1 MKRFNFILCMML
13 ISSFSFGQNKA
24 VIQKEN
30 ETSVSKGAYLMDA
43 GPLLEKFEKANHI
56 DLRTLP
62 QANPSLKKVA
72 WNFTVGSTHNWWAQ
86 NTVDNSFYPVPS
98 TCRAVGVNC
107 YVFVEDS
114 SWIKNVNQSA
124 VDQIVNA
131 FDNSTPA
138 NSSKGVYQMDV
149 DTFGNPPNVDGD
161 SKIIILVLNILDG
174 YNGTGG
180 YTAGYFWAGNEY
192 PTSSV
197 TNSNV
202 AEVYYMDCNPLNLTN
217 QNGISLALQIT
228 AHEFQHMIQW
238 NYHGNANGPNQT
250 TNANDTF
257 FNEGCSMIAE
267 VVCGYPLRL
276 QSYYTNATNVQML
289 KWKLNPPGEVLSD
302 YARAARF
309 FLYIKEQFGVSA
321 LAKFVQ
327 SNLSNVNAFNV
338 SVFPP
343 LGSTRTFNDVIADWY
358 IANYLNDTSVNSKWG
373 YQYAGLTSVSSN
385 AMMNPNVSNYNGNL
399 QKLGAQ
405 YFTFTKGSNLNV
417 SFNMNGNTSLMVKAI
432 KSGTGG
438 KQVMDGT
445 MMGNNMMFSVP
456 DFGTSFSNVTF
467 LVCQNDFYYYDPSNP
482 NGPYSYTFNSTGT
495 LPSGTQELAY
505 VKTEPMGTGGGSD
518 KDTTII
524 YFTGIQGAKLD
535 SIKVALRQAGS
546 LQGFVW
552 KYTGNLRPTPLGA
565 KISGAFTATSNIADR
580 PQYPYP
586 PVWPNWVKVDLRSLN
601 VDVSNDFAV
610 GFINNGD
617 YISTGGGSNSVMLA
631 SSPSGTHSAMY
642 LHKPSSGTANWYN
655 IVDSNGDYT
664 EFLVYAYVS
673 FLTDVKQVVELKP
686 ASFKLEQNYPN
697 PFNPSTNISYQ
708 LPTSSHVTLKVYDML
723 GQEVATLVDEFQTA
737 GTHNVQFLASQDAS
751 RSGSILNSQLSS
763 GVYFYRIVAVDPS
776 QGSGQSFVQTRKMI
790 LIK

>member
-1 MKRFNFILCMML
+1 MKRFNFIACMML
-13 ISSFSFGQNKA
+13 IAGFSFGQNKA

-30 ETSVSKGAYLMDA
+30 ETSVSEGSYLMDA

-56 DLRTLP
+56 DLKALP
-62 QANPSLKKVA
+62 QAKPSLKKVA

-86 NTVDNSFYPVPS
+86 NSVDNSFYSVPS

-180 YTAGYFWAGNEY
+180 YTAGYFWQGNEF

-197 TNSNV
+197 PNSNV
-202 AEVYYMDCNPLNLTN
+202 AEVYYMDCNPLNLT
-217 QNGISLALQIT
+217 QQSGISLALQIT

-238 NYHGNANGPNQT
+238 NYHGNANGPNHT

-276 QSYYTNATNVQML
+276 QSYYSSTTQTNTYML
-289 KWKLNPPGEVLSD
+289 DWNKNPPGEVLSD

-321 LAKFVQ
+321 LTKFVQ
-327 SNLSNVNAFNV
+327 SSLSNVNAFNV
-338 SVFPP
+338 SVFPA
-343 LGSTRTFNDVIADWY
+343 LGSTRTFNDVVADWY
-358 IANYLNDTSVNSKWG
+358 LANYLNDTSVNPKWG
-373 YQYAGLTSVSSN
+373 YQYAGLGSVSSN
-385 AMMNPNVSNYNGNL
+385 TIVNPNMSNYKGNIY
-399 QKLGAQ
+399 KLGAQ

-432 KSGTGG
+432 KSGIGG

-445 MMGNNMMFSVP
+445 MMGNNMTFSIP
-456 DFGTSFSNVTF
+456 DFGTSFSSVTF
-467 LVCQNDFYYYDPSNP
+467 LVCQNDYYYYDPSDP

-505 VKTEPMGTGGGSD
+505 VKTEPIGTGGGSD
-518 KDTTII
+518 KDTTVIS
-524 YFTGIQGAKLD
+524 FSGISGAKLD

-546 LQGFVW
+546 LQGFIW
-552 KYTGNLRPTPLGA
+552 GYTGVLRPTPLGK
-565 KISGAFTATSNIADR
+565 KISGAFTATSNIATR
-580 PQYPYP
+580 PPYPYP
-586 PVWPNWVKVDLRSLN
+586 IPWPSWATVDLRSLN
-601 VDVSNDFAV
+601 VDVSNDFAI
-610 GFINNGD
+610 GFVNNGD
-617 YISTGGGSNSVMLA
+617 YVGSGGGSNSVMLA
-631 SSPSGTHSAMY
+631 TSPSGTHSAMY

-673 FLTDVKQVVELKP
+673 FGVSDVKQVVELTP
-686 ASFKLEQNYPN
+686 TSFNLSQNYPN
-697 PFNPSTNISYQ
+697 PFNPSTVISYQ
-708 LPTSSHVTLKVYDML
+708 LPKGSHVSLKIYDVL
-723 GQEVATLVDEFQTA
+723 GKEVTTLVDEYQNA
-737 GTHNVQFLASQDAS
+737 GAHNAQF
-751 RSGSILNSQLSS
+751 SILNSQLSS
-763 GVYFYRIVAVDPS
+763 GVYFYRLVAVDPS
-776 QGSGQSFVQTRKMI
+776 QGSGQSFVQTKKMI
-790 LIK
+790 LMK

>member
-1 MKRFNFILCMML
+1 MKRFNFILIIIFIAGL
-13 ISSFSFGQNKA
+13 SFAQTKA
-24 VIQKEN
+24 VMERAS
-30 ETSVSKGAYLMDA
+30 ETAVTEGSYLIDA
-43 GPLLEKFEKANHI
+43 HPLLENFEKANHI
-56 DLRTLP
+56 DLSNLP
-62 QANPSLKKVA
+62 QGKPSLKKVA
-72 WNFTVGSTHNWWAQ
+72 WNFTVGSTHTWWSQ
-86 NTVDNSFYPVPS
+86 NTTNNQFYQVPS
-98 TCRAVGVNC
+98 TCRAVGLHC

-114 SWIKNVNQSA
+114 SWIKNVNQTA

-131 FDNSTPA
+131 FDNATPA

-149 DTFGNPPNVDGD
+149 DTFGNPPDVDGD

-180 YTAGYFWAGNEY
+180 YTAGYFWSGNEF

-197 TNSNV
+197 PNSNV
-202 AEVYYMDCNPLNLTN
+202 AEVYYMDCNPLNLT
-217 QNGISLALQIT
+217 QQGGISTALQIT

-238 NYHGNANGPNQT
+238 NYHGNVNGPNH
-250 TNANDTF
+250 TNNRNDDF
-257 FNEGCSMIAE
+257 YNEGCSMIAE

-276 QSYYTNATNVQML
+276 QSYYSATSQTNVYMTDWN
-289 KWKLNPPGEVLSD
+289 KNPPGEVLSD

-321 LAKFVQ
+321 LTKFVQ
-327 SNLSNVNAFNV
+327 SSLTNANAFDYSVFPALGSPRRFSDVVVDWWIANAINNKAVDPKWGYDYSGLGTVSTQIKVNPNLSNYSE
-338 SVFPP
+338 SVYKF
-343 LGSTRTFNDVIADWY
+343 GVRYYKF
-358 IANYLNDTSVNSKWG
+358 TS
-373 YQYAGLTSVSSN
+373 
-385 AMMNPNVSNYNGNL
+385 
-399 QKLGAQ
+399 
-405 YFTFTKGSNLNV
+405 GSNLSINL
-417 SFNMNGNTSLMVKAI
+417 NTQGNTSISMKAI
-432 KSGTGG
+432 KIGSTTT
-438 KQVMDGT
+438 VTDLT
-445 MMGNNMMFSVP
+445 TNANNSIP
-456 DFGTSFSNVTF
+456 DFGTPYPNVILMIYHNDQNEFS
-467 LVCQNDFYYYDPSNP
+467 S
-482 NGPYSYTFNSTGT
+482 GPFSYTLNSTGT
-495 LPSGTQELAY
+495 FQNTPQEIAY
-505 VKTEPMGTGGGSD
+505 VKTEPIGTAGGSD

-565 KISGAFTATSNIADR
+565 KISGAFTATSNIAVR
-580 PQYPYP
+580 PTYPYP
-586 PVWPNWVKVDLRSLN
+586 PVWQNWVKVDLRSLN

-655 IVDSNGDYT
+655 IVDSNGDNT

-708 LPTSSHVTLKVYDML
+708 LPTSSHVTLKVYDIL
-723 GQEVATLVDEFQTA
+723 GKEVATLVDEFQTA
-737 GTHNVQFLASQDAS
+737 GTHNSQF
-751 RSGSILNSQLSS
+751 SIMNSQLSS

-776 QGSGQSFVQTRKMI
+776 QGSGQSFIQTKKMI